1 MYFKAF
7 KINKLRDLYFYMY
20 VLIAQLYFSFPEI
33 ITELPTVTITELPL
47 DRAKNRLESV
57 ILDDSQVTAGNH
69 SDEEQHQQQPSH
81 QDQPKKIFEADKEVP
96 QKGKKTIPNQC

>member
-57 ILDDSQVTAGNH
+57 ILDDSQVAVGNH
-69 SDEEQHQQQPSH
+69 SDEEQHQQQQPH